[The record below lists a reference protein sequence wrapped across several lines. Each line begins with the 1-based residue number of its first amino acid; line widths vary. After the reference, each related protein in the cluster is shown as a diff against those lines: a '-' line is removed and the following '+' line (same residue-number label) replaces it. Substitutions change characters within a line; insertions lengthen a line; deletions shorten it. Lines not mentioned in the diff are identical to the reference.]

1 MVEIIY
7 HGAVRLDIYFLKTI
21 GFSPF
26 SIYGATG
33 QDNILKN
40 NTINKALNAKDW
52 LSATQNKECVWQV
65 LRESAD
71 KEVVM
76 STLTQ
81 LTILFRRT
89 LHNLLKTQQR
99 QAKG

>member
-7 HGAVRLDIYFLKTI
+7 HGAVRLDIYFLKAI

-40 NTINKALNAKDW
+40 NTINKAPNAKD
-52 LSATQNKECVWQV
+52 
-65 LRESAD
+65 
-71 KEVVM
+71 
-76 STLTQ
+76 
-81 LTILFRRT
+81 
-89 LHNLLKTQQR
+89 
-99 QAKG
+99 